1 MVVATL
7 KNSPSPSQQLA
18 DNWENRSREATSWK
32 TTFWLACC
40 HHILELA
47 VGAAFTELF
56 GDTKSPEVT
65 LFKTLK
71 TSWDSLDLS
80 SIRLPDIPPS
90 FRTEKD
96 ELLNFVNTFLE
107 LDNLV
112 KLPRG
117 DYKEFLELSKIFL
130 GGSIEQKKGY
140 TYSHLRNGLSSQ
152 KNWTTNSWWDR
163 NLQTDISLY
172 KSLLKFVN
180 ELLDLLPNLIPT
192 LQGTRSPFKNWSK

>member
-18 DNWENRSREATSWK
+18 DNWENRSREGEEDLGLFEDSRQDLCSGIRHNQLKHRSPQGSLYNSAATSWK

-90 FRTEKD
+90 FRTQKD

-152 KNWTTNSWWDR
+152 K
-163 NLQTDISLY
+163 
-172 KSLLKFVN
+172 K
-180 ELLDLLPNLIPT
+180 LDN
-192 LQGTRSPFKNWSK
+192 